1 MLINRLDGQCPTEEI
16 VRTMNMLINNGMVL
30 YWGTSRFNHV
40 HINEAFSVCRQFNCI
55 PPIVEQME
63 YAPTVNREKCE
74 VHMNEIFH
82 RLGIGVIAWS
92 GNLLGA
98 DPGIAL
104 ISRKSLIEY
113 QNMSS
118 AEETHAIMQAQAV
131 DRVDEAIVIVPAGKE
146 SSKESKEPESEGGKL
161 SSLMKLGRKLS
172 TPDKKKAEKNLSV
185 KSDQIADRLSIDHQ
199 SIDKRSSISATEQSN
214 RMAELDAIISKLN
227 VNRAQFDAGR

>member
-1 MLINRLDGQCPTEEI
+1 
-16 VRTMNMLINNGMVL
+16 MLINNGLIL

-40 HINEAFSVCRQFNCI
+40 HINESFSVCRQFNCI

-63 YAPTVNREKCE
+63 YSPTVNREKCE
-74 VHMNEIFH
+74 VHLNEIYH
-82 RLGIGVIAWS
+82 RLGIGVISWS

-104 ISRKSLIEY
+104 ISRKSLAEY
-113 QNMSS
+113 QAMYN

-131 DRVDEAIVIVPAGKE
+131 DRVDEQIVIVPGKE
-146 SSKESKEPESEGGKL
+146 TKEAKEGEIEGGKL

-185 KSDQIADRLSIDHQ
+185 KSDQTADRLSIDHQ

-214 RMAELDAIISKLN
+214 RLAELDAIINKLN
-227 VNRAQFDAGR
+227 VNRAQFDAGRH